1 MKTNIFKPVFICFVI
16 AMFFLNPNIN
26 AQVPDP
32 PAQHGENGNTEP
44 GGGAPIGG
52 GLLILLGLGAGY
64 GAKKLYDIK
73 KKKLLE

>member
-1 MKTNIFKPVFICFVI
+1 MKTNIIKTVFICLVI
-16 AMFFLNPNIN
+16 ALFSLIPNTN

-32 PAQHGENGNTEP
+32 PGQHGQDGNKAP

-52 GLLILLGLGAGY
+52 GLLILLSLGAGY
-64 GAKKLYDIK
+64 GAKKLYDRK